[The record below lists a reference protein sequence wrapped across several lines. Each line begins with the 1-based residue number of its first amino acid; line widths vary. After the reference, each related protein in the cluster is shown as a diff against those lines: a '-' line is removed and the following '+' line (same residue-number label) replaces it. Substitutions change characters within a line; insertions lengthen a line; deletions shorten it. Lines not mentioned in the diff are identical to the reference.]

1 MEATKNI
8 VDMIDA
14 IKANSVSEKQFE
26 SVWGI
31 SLDKHMERMM
41 EHVRKTDVRVKEQ
54 RGPKKQ

>member
-8 VDMIDA
+8 VDMIDS

-31 SLDKHMERMM
+31 SLDEHMNKMM
-41 EHVRKTDVRVKEQ
+41 EHVREIDARVKEQ
-54 RGPKKQ
+54 REPKKQ